1 MKGKGND
8 VRLPDT
14 HAMLPNYLVMSLGVE
29 GGLAGGEIQ
38 AWRQSEDT
46 K

>member
-29 GGLAGGEIQ
+29 GRLGERDSSVG
-38 AWRQSEDT
+38 A